1 MSKDN
6 EIALFGITS
15 YDFIAGGTG
24 SGDVNRP
31 YVVDL
36 MSGLSNAGFRLEPEL
51 DAFYQDYMK
60 AEALRCKTMNEGK
73 KWFVDREGQSRWFL
87 KTSLSSLPPMQMM
100 P

>member
-51 DAFYQDYMK
+51 DAFYKDYMK

-73 KWFVDREGQSRWFL
+73 KWFVDRKGQSR
-87 KTSLSSLPPMQMM
+87 
-100 P
+100 